1 VSDPTYPLVDLTPD
15 ISLDMAPQARVDP
28 RLIAEQLSDISGA
41 ITRTFSGDEESPGA
55 LSLSTV
61 TVALTI
67 GAEGG
72 IWFVA
77 RGSAEAAITLTFTR
91 SATQAAIEHAPTPA
105 DAAAGRP

>member
-1 VSDPTYPLVDLTPD
+1 MSDPTFPLVDLMPD

-28 RLIAEQLSDISGA
+28 GLIAGQLSDISGA
-41 ITRTFSGDEESPGA
+41 ISRTFGGDEQSPGV

-61 TVALTI
+61 TIALTI

-91 SATQAAIEHAPTPA
+91 PATQAAIEPAPTPA
-105 DAAAGRP
+105 DAAADRP